1 MTTLQVVP
9 STVFQKLALMN
20 ASPELRDA
28 LEGLLALA
36 IEHRDAQLRN
46 RDLRERIDA
55 RQVRMNKYLLD
66 EAIRWNDKIG
76 AAEEAFALSR
86 KSTR

>member
-28 LEGLLALA
+28 LEGILPLARKERDGLISEMIIGDDISIGQRLLNRHL
-36 IEHRDAQLRN
+36 LRKAA
-46 RDLRERIDA
+46 E
-55 RQVRMNKYLLD
+55 
-66 EAIRWNDKIG
+66 WNDRIY
-76 AAEEAFALSR
+76 AAESALDLSR